1 VLRVTPKPTDVS
13 GTPDREDT
21 MAQGGHHRSGLRCV
35 VHERWAMPWRPRRP
49 LRWEQQSNKAHAK
62 ESLCARRLYPN

>member
-1 VLRVTPKPTDVS
+1 MLRVTPKPTDVS

-21 MAQGGHHRSGLRCV
+21 MAQGGHHRSGLLCV